1 MNSFLK
7 DFKESFTSIPRNNY
21 ELMKRMGSG
30 LTFQDAIQSMQED
43 GFDLVPDVFKA
54 EEDKNAEEDAEIE
67 MAE

>member
-1 MNSFLK
+1 
-7 DFKESFTSIPRNNY
+7 
-21 ELMKRMGSG
+21 
-30 LTFQDAIQSMQED
+30 MQED